1 MSVSIFCS
9 IESGSLYARISD
21 HFFNSFMFLTVLDKD
36 ANMNENMEGAK
47 FRVTKSMAEDKE
59 ASAKFD

>member
-1 MSVSIFCS
+1 
-9 IESGSLYARISD
+9 
-21 HFFNSFMFLTVLDKD
+21 MFLTVLDKD